1 MYVYTSHDSWI
12 IIILALQTTD
22 NISSEK
28 FKFAKWEQISQPT
41 MNSKL
46 VRTHHTFDI
55 MFLGMK

>member
-1 MYVYTSHDSWI
+1 MYITHYSWI

-41 MNSKL
+41 CKL
-46 VRTHHTFDI
+46 VPIFTDTFDI
-55 MFLGMK
+55 MFFEMK